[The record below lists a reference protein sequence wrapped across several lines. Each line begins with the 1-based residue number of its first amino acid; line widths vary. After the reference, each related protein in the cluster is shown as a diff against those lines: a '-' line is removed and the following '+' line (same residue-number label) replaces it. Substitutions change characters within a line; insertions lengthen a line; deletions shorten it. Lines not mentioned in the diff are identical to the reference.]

1 MRSLRSCPTTSRS
14 ELAGSRNRLARLH
27 QERHDL
33 ERGSGGYFY
42 TPEGRAGFDVT
53 TIEQKL
59 AHARH
64 RAEDRRQPRSTRRA
78 ARREIDTLEP
88 RLEAAVERWQELAG
102 PRHAQHT
109 LDIDELTDKIEAL
122 QAQHD
127 RRTEWL
133 ARHPEALPRLDRL
146 EPGARRTSPCSR
158 SACHRSRDAFVRTR
172 SRRGWVGAWPMTTPP
187 PSPYRLKV
195 RMVRSEGPPDDLL
208 VVVRATPGV
217 VAAAID
223 AVVATAAESAGT
235 YVVPRPGGGLEVLF
249 GVSVYALRPG
259 IDPLEVLG
267 RFPYAPAYV
276 AATVGALAVAGF
288 GVLPTG
294 ANPDHFDVQLLPGRS
309 EGSAVGAAE
318 LRSAAER
325 LLAAA
330 GELRPNP
337 AYAEGADVLSE
348 EE

>member
-1 MRSLRSCPTTSRS
+1 
-14 ELAGSRNRLARLH
+14 
-27 QERHDL
+27 
-33 ERGSGGYFY
+33 
-42 TPEGRAGFDVT
+42 
-53 TIEQKL
+53 
-59 AHARH
+59 
-64 RAEDRRQPRSTRRA
+64 
-78 ARREIDTLEP
+78 
-88 RLEAAVERWQELAG
+88 
-102 PRHAQHT
+102 
-109 LDIDELTDKIEAL
+109 
-122 QAQHD
+122 
-127 RRTEWL
+127 
-133 ARHPEALPRLDRL
+133 
-146 EPGARRTSPCSR
+146 
-158 SACHRSRDAFVRTR
+158 
-172 SRRGWVGAWPMTTPP
+172 MTTPP
-187 PSPYRLKV
+187 PSPHRLKV
-195 RMVRSEGPPDDLL
+195 RMVRSEGAPHDLL

-217 VAAAID
+217 LAAAID
-223 AVVATAAESAGT
+223 DVVATAAESAGT
-235 YVVPRPGGGLEVLF
+235 YVVPRQGGGLEVLF

-309 EGSAVGAAE
+309 EASAVGAAE